1 VSIGW
6 LVIALPGWHI
16 LSQQASTCIDGTT
29 GKNHANGKDTGPRR
43 GAHYHATQLVDFPP
57 ITREIAM
64 PRAPWSY
71 RLAILQH
78 GSNMRAHSCFPGTKI
93 E

>member
-1 VSIGW
+1 MVTS
-6 LVIALPGWHI
+6 LPRWHI
-16 LSQQASTCIDGTT
+16 LSQQASARIGVTT
-29 GKNHANGKDTGPRR
+29 GKNHANGRRTGPRR
-43 GAHYHATQLVDFPP
+43 GAHHHATQLVDFPP
-57 ITREIAM
+57 ITRGIAM